1 MSVGIV
7 GVGISGLQLALSL
20 QQQGLATTLYSPRP
34 VATLVSGPI
43 PNFVTRW
50 APTLERERLLGVVD
64 PDARP
69 NRRVRIRV
77 AAQPEIVVE
86 GVLSAPADTT
96 DFRIYLPRLLETY
109 LDRGGTL
116 LIEPCGPE
124 DATNLTDRHDL
135 LVVAAGRDGWGG
147 MFVRDPARSP
157 YQTPPRLLAVG
168 LFDGIHLPAE
178 TDLEFTVVPGVAEVF
193 HIRFRSF
200 HGVTSQIAIGAVPDG
215 PLGETWQQLCD
226 DNDGAA
232 CSAEF
237 LRALRTHAPHVAARV
252 DEPAFRI
259 HRPEDLL
266 RGRILPVVRHAWT
279 RVEER
284 VVMAVG
290 DAWVLNDPVVG
301 QGANLASRAAFV
313 LGAAIAAGGPYD
325 EAFAQRTEA
334 AMWAQAEAPTTLTN
348 AFLEPAPPHVVD
360 LLVRASTDRDLGH
373 RIVDGFGHPEDM
385 LPMLTPPSS
394 MAPVGSAR

>member
-1 MSVGIV
+1 M
-7 GVGISGLQLALSL
+7 
-20 QQQGLATTLYSPRP
+20 
-34 VATLVSGPI
+34 
-43 PNFVTRW
+43 
-50 APTLERERLLGVVD
+50 
-64 PDARP
+64 
-69 NRRVRIRV
+69 
-77 AAQPEIVVE
+77 
-86 GVLSAPADTT
+86 
-96 DFRIYLPRLLETY
+96 
-109 LDRGGTL
+109 
-116 LIEPCGPE
+116 
-124 DATNLTDRHDL
+124 
-135 LVVAAGRDGWGG
+135 
-147 MFVRDPARSP
+147 
-157 YQTPPRLLAVG
+157 
-168 LFDGIHLPAE
+168 
-178 TDLEFTVVPGVAEVF
+178 F

-215 PLGETWQQLCD
+215 PLSETWQQLCD
-226 DNDGAA
+226 DNNGAVA

-252 DEPAFRI
+252 DESAFRI

-266 RGRILPVVRHAWT
+266 RGRILPVVRQAWT

-334 AMWAQAEAPTTLTN
+334 AMWSQAEAPTTLTN
-348 AFLEPAPPHVVD
+348 AFLEPVPPHVFD

-373 RIVDGFGHPEDM
+373 RIMRRVRPSRGHVGHAHPTQLYGPSLLNAARSVAGEGRSTSATD
-385 LPMLTPPSS
+385 LPTSL
-394 MAPVGSAR
+394 SATRPADQLDAYTL